1 MALVHVL
8 CEPDHASFL
17 EGPGQWQEDSLAK
30 KKKKKSV
37 KGICDIDGK

>member
-30 KKKKKSV
+30 KKKKSV